1 MGAAGCAVGMYKP
14 KAHLNQSGAD
24 MNIAHPE
31 RPYIQSVKTDISKI
45 FRRAG
50 WTPPSEDKEV
60 IKKWEYYR
68 TISIRNERKL
78 K

>member
-1 MGAAGCAVGMYKP
+1 
-14 KAHLNQSGAD
+14 

-31 RPYIQSVKTDISKI
+31 RPYTQSVKTDISKI
-45 FRRAG
+45 FRKAG
-50 WTPPSEDKEV
+50 WTPPSEDKEF